1 MRRFRCRLNILY
13 SWSDLFFFHL
23 NVNVL
28 RRGLFLLLFL
38 SREIHTFDFLIN
50 CLFVQNLSRFFYRFF
65 DFVLDSLADNF
76 IALVFNIGLDFVNH
90 LIVFWLSFF
99 LAFFL
104 LINLLLFSLIF
115 SLFFD
120 LFVQVLL
127 ALSFIVVNIDT
138 LFLGFLLRLFG
149 LDFFL
154 LRLLLNRLLL
164 SLFHLN
170 IDLLFFLWLLLSD
183 LFLTIL
189 LVVLSLVNLV

>member
-13 SWSDLFFFHL
+13 SWSDLFFHL

-50 CLFVQNLSRFFYRFF
+50 YLFVQNLSRFFHRFF

-76 IALVFNIGLDFVNH
+76 IALVFNIRLDFVDH
-90 LIVFWLSFF
+90 LIVVWLSFF

-104 LINLLLFSLIF
+104 LINLLLFGLIF